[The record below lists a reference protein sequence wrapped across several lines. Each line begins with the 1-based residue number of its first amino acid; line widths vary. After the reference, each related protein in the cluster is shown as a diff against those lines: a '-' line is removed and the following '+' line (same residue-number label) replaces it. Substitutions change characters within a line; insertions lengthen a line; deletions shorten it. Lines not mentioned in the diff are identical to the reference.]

1 MDIVGG
7 LLAAWQQQQ
16 QRHFDATRLVKQN
29 EPVELAPNARAS
41 VHQCSER
48 CWFHTTKA
56 VRYLSIVRLVLPNPV
71 AVRWSCCPSDERR
84 TTHGSDASLWRVS

>member
-1 MDIVGG
+1 VDIVGG

-56 VRYLSIVRLVLPNPV
+56 VRYLSIYREAGVAKPGRCALVVLP
-71 AVRWSCCPSDERR
+71 
-84 TTHGSDASLWRVS
+84 